1 MNPSP
6 AYLRRAALAVIL
18 PSALLAAT
26 PPTSTTPTTPPVNTE
41 DPIELS
47 PFVVSELTEKGY
59 AATNTLDGSRLNT
72 ALRDTPGAISVFTR
86 DFLDDLAA
94 TNMEEILRYD
104 LSAEISKADADV
116 GGGGAQANM
125 FGDQGLTFRVRG
137 LVGGFSIN
145 GFTSAAE
152 SNSYNVE
159 RVGSTRGPNAI
170 LFGTG
175 ASGGNLNFRTRAP
188 SLTRHRTSLDFK
200 IAGESTKRAAIDVNR
215 VLLKDKLA
223 LRVMSVWD
231 RKGSPQPYQYQ
242 DLQGITLA
250 ATYRFRRDTELTV
263 SYARDHTEGV
273 SGRDWNHV
281 DGISRFTTQLSAGLI
296 RWNQALE
303 RYENANG
310 SALVN
315 AAAGTGNVNTRT
327 ALVYGPDM
335 TVAPQLWEGASTTA
349 NRATF
354 STNSSV
360 FNFTSTDPIVD
371 ESFEKFGSV
380 TSSGAGEF
388 AGVSNNN
395 LTAILNHRWF
405 RNLFMELA
413 YNRSERRSDS
423 TLGQAPTLAAD
434 LNYRLPNGALNPYFF
449 GNGYYYAQQNFL
461 RLKRV
466 NTNDTLRASFSYERD
481 LGRRWGQH
489 RFAVMAERSINDE
502 SRLRSREV
510 WANRPYNVNPENNA
524 NQVIRRRYFQI
535 GGPSANYTSG
545 YQPGNPTNLESFR
558 SGFASVGT
566 LTTDWAAPNDR
577 DFDDELTTDSY
588 MAVMQNFL
596 FDRRLVTTLGARDD
610 SISAIGPRVLRD
622 AASGKY
628 RLATAADQASFT
640 PLQRQWFTSDERK
653 GIRKSLGAVLHLT
666 RSFSLTANYSNGVAL
681 GERNRS
687 ALPED
692 LTPPPIK
699 GESYDY
705 GIAFSFLEN
714 RISGAIKRYESK
726 SIGERIQGGAP
737 VFVQPNNDV
746 MTSFD
751 YYLRQ
756 AGLTT
761 FGANDPIRNIG
772 DLTSIYLSTADS
784 YLSDQVSE
792 GTEVELFANP
802 TRQWTLRAGY
812 SYTDRTT
819 TNVLNEG
826 LPWWAERVAL
836 WKSLD
841 TLYTT
846 RTGRPSIYNQLL
858 FDRNQAFGTISVA
871 QRIAQS
877 DTELARIRLEDQ
889 QAYGNRP
896 HKANLWTRYSWASG
910 PFKGLAVGGGWRY
923 QSANVA
929 GVYLPTGRKLMGN
942 PRSLGDLFFQ
952 YKTKGLAGMWVDAT
966 SVTYQLNVTNFL
978 DDRTI
983 IATKLDLDTVTS
995 TQFYRRAYR
1004 ESPRVFAFTVR
1015 MEF

>member
-1 MNPSP
+1 MKTT
-6 AYLRRAALAVIL
+6 AELIRHATLAVAFL
-18 PSALLAAT
+18 PIALLAAT
-26 PPTSTTPTTPPVNTE
+26 TPASSVSKEEPV
-41 DPIELS
+41 ELS
-47 PFVVSELTEKGY
+47 PFVVSEMTEVGY
-59 AATNTLDGSRLNT
+59 AATNTFDGSRLNT
-72 ALRDTPGAISVFTR
+72 ALRDTPGAISVFTK

-104 LSAEISKADADV
+104 LSAEINKGDGDV
-116 GGGGAQANM
+116 GGGGVQANM
-125 FGDQGLTFRVRG
+125 FGDQGLSFRVRG

-145 GFTSAAE
+145 GFSTAAE

-188 SLTRHRTSLDFK
+188 SLTRNRTSLDFK
-200 IAGESTKRAAIDVNR
+200 VAGENTKRAAVDVNR

-231 RKGSPQPYQYQ
+231 RKGSAQPYQYQ

-250 ATYRFRRDTELTV
+250 ANYRFRRDTDLTV

-281 DGISRFTTQLSAGLI
+281 DGISRFMSGLNAGQI

-303 RYENANG
+303 RYENASG
-310 SALVN
+310 TALVN
-315 AAAGTGNVNTRT
+315 AVAGTGNVNTRT
-327 ALVYGPDM
+327 ALIYGPDM
-335 TVAPQLWEGASTTA
+335 TVGPQLWEGASTTA
-349 NRATF
+349 NRQTL
-354 STNSSV
+354 STNASL
-360 FNFTSTDPIVD
+360 FNFNSTDPIVD
-371 ESFEKFGSV
+371 ESYEKYGSV

-388 AGVSNNN
+388 AGVSTSN

-405 RNLFMELA
+405 SHLFMELA
-413 YNRSERRSDS
+413 YNRSERLSDS
-423 TLGQAPTLAAD
+423 TLGQASTLAAD
-434 LNYRLPNGALNPYFF
+434 LNYRFPNGSLNPYFL
-449 GNGYYYAQQNFL
+449 GNGYYYAQQNFV

-466 NTNDTLRASFSYERD
+466 NDNNTFRASFSYERD
-481 LGRRWGQH
+481 LGKRWGQH

-502 SRLRSREV
+502 ARLRSQEV
-510 WANRPYNVNPENNA
+510 WANRPYNVNADNA
-524 NQVIRRRYFQI
+524 ANRVYRRRYFQI

-545 YQPGNPTNLESFR
+545 YQPGNPTNIESFT
-558 SGFASVGT
+558 SSFATLGT
-566 LTTDWAAPNDR
+566 LTTDWAAVNDR
-577 DFDDELTTDSY
+577 DFDDEITTDSY
-588 MAVMQNFL
+588 MAVMQNYL
-596 FDRRLVTTLGARDD
+596 FDRRFVTTLGVRDD
-610 SISAIGPRVLRD
+610 TINAVGPRALRD
-622 AASGKY
+622 ATTGKF
-628 RLATAADQASFT
+628 RLAMASDQAVFT
-640 PLQRQWFTSDERK
+640 PLQQQWFSTDERK

-666 RSFSLTANYSNGVAL
+666 RNFSLTANYSNGVAL

-687 ALPED
+687 SLPED

-699 GESYDY
+699 GSSQDY
-705 GIAFSFLEN
+705 GLAFSFLEN
-714 RISGAIKRYESK
+714 RISGSIKRYESK
-726 SIGERIQGGAP
+726 SVGERIQGGAP

-746 MTSFD
+746 MSSFD
-751 YYLRQ
+751 YYFRQ

-761 FGANDPIRNIG
+761 FGASDPLKAIG
-772 DLTSIYLSTADS
+772 DLTSIYFSTADS
-784 YLSDQVSE
+784 YLSDQVSQ

-802 TRQWTLRAGY
+802 TRNWTLRAGY

-826 LPWWAERVAL
+826 VSWWTERVAL
-836 WKSLD
+836 WKALD
-841 TLYTT
+841 TFYTT
-846 RTGRPSIYNQLL
+846 RTGRPSIYNQTLY
-858 FDRNQAFGTISVA
+858 DRNQAFGTVTVA

-877 DTELARIRLEDQ
+877 DVELARIRLEDQ

-896 HKANLWTRYSWASG
+896 HKANLWTRYMFSSG
-910 PFKGLAVGGGWRY
+910 PLRGFAVGGGWRY

-929 GVYLPTGRKLMGN
+929 GVDLPTGRKLMGN

-952 YKTKGLAGMWVDAT
+952 YKTKGLAGMWTNAT

-983 IATKLDLDTVTS
+983 VATKLDLDTITG

-1004 ESPRVFAFTVR
+1004 ENPRVFAFTLR